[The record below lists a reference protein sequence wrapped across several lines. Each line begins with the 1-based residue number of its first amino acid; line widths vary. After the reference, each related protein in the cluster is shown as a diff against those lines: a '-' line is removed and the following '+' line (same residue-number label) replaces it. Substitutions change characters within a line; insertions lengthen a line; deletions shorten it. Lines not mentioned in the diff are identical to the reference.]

1 MPVPHNLLGE
11 TLVLLGDVP
20 KLAII
25 GPRRGGRR
33 MNIRTAFRWAT
44 DGVCGVVLET
54 VVQGGQRYT
63 SVPAMERF
71 FTAVTVAKQRKGP
84 GGTVMPAHRAKLGGV
99 DVEAE
104 LDRLGL

>member
-1 MPVPHNLLGE
+1 VPVPHDLLEE
-11 TLVLLGDVP
+11 TLVLLRDVP

-33 MNIRTAFRWAT
+33 MNIRTGFRWAT
-44 DGVCGVVLET
+44 EGVCGVVLET
-54 VVQGGQRYT
+54 VVQGAQRYT
-63 SVPAMERF
+63 SVPALERF
-71 FTAVTVAKQRKGP
+71 FAAVTAVKQRKGGD
-84 GGTVMPAHRAKLGGV
+84 GGLPPTRQEEQAGT

>member
-1 MPVPHNLLGE
+1 VTVRHDLLEE
-11 TLVLLGDVP
+11 TLVLLRDVP

-33 MNIRTAFRWAT
+33 MNIRTGFRWAT

-63 SVPAMERF
+63 SVPALERF
-71 FTAVTVAKQRKGP
+71 FAAVTAVKQRKGQ
-84 GGTVMPAHRAKLGGV
+84 GDNVTPARGEKLGRI
-99 DVEAE
+99 DVESE